1 MNKTLFIC
9 HLKCST
15 CKKAE
20 KWLLEKGIEIEKR
33 NIQTE
38 NPTLEEITE
47 WYGKSGLEIK
57 KLFNT
62 SGIKYRELNLK
73 DRLKTESVDQLL
85 TLLSTDGMLV
95 KRPILVTDNTV
106 LFGFK
111 ELDYQTLF
119 NK

>member
-1 MNKTLFIC
+1 MKKTLFIC
-9 HLKCST
+9 HLKCTT

-20 KWLLEKGIEIEKR
+20 KWLLDNDIEIEKR

-38 NPTLEEITE
+38 NPTLEEITA
-47 WYGKSGLEIK
+47 WYEKSGLEIK

-62 SGIKYRELNLK
+62 SGIKYRELKLK
-73 DRLKTESVDQLL
+73 DRLKTDSVDQLL
-85 TLLSTDGMLV
+85 VLLSTDGMLV
-95 KRPILVTDNTV
+95 KRPVVVTDSTV

-111 ELDYQTLF
+111 ESAYQTLL